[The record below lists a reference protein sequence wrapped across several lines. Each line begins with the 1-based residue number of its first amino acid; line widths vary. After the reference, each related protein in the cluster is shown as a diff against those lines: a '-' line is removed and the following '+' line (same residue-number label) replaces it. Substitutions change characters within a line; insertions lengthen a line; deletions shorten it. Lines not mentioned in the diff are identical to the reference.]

1 MTMNATRLKAAWYGL
16 APPAK
21 RTQLRGKQ
29 RGFALYDAQRRP
41 GIPARIANAHARF
54 EGEARR
60 AMRDWLM
67 L

>member
-1 MTMNATRLKAAWYGL
+1 MNAMNLKALWRPW

-21 RTQLRGKQ
+21 RVQLRRRQ

-41 GIPARIANAHARF
+41 GIPARVANAHARF
-54 EGEARR
+54 ECEARQ

>member
-1 MTMNATRLKAAWYGL
+1 MNAMSLKALWRPW

-21 RTQLRGKQ
+21 RVQLRRKQ

-41 GIPARIANAHARF
+41 GIPVRVANAHARF
-54 EGEARR
+54 EYAARQ